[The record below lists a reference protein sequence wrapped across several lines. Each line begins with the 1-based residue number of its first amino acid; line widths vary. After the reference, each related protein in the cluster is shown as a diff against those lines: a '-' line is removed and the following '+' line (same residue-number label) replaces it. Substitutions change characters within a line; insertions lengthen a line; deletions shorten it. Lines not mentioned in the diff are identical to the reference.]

1 MFLHKALRGELL
13 IEILQARAGFL
24 LKIADRID
32 ARLDQLA
39 LAESRDQVQILNLFA
54 NQVQS
59 GNQTR
64 SATNCVE
71 LTMSI
76 SGKTGEPGQ
85 EDGHPAGF
93 HQLQG
98 LRSGFQASPSS
109 FLHLVSACRPVF
121 SPCISQAW
129 QHHLETSN
137 AMPGAGVINYSSRHP
152 VSFKIHHSD
161 NLVKLPQ
168 KPPSAL
174 LGGSGWPYFTLEPP
188 ALPSHIQGLQ
198 YDENQ
203 SVFSPIKV

>member
-59 GNQTR
+59 GNQAR
-64 SATNCVE
+64 LATNCVE

-98 LRSGFQASPSS
+98 LRSGFQASPSF
-109 FLHLVSACRPVF
+109 FLFLPAALFFPLYFPGLAAPPGDEQCN
-121 SPCISQAW
+121 AW
-129 QHHLETSN
+129 GRSDQLQ
-137 AMPGAGVINYSSRHP
+137 
-152 VSFKIHHSD
+152 FKASC
-161 NLVKLPQ
+161 K
-168 KPPSAL
+168 
-174 LGGSGWPYFTLEPP
+174 F
-188 ALPSHIQGLQ
+188 
-198 YDENQ
+198 
-203 SVFSPIKV
+203 

>member
-1 MFLHKALRGELL
+1 M

-76 SGKTGEPGQ
+76 SG
-85 EDGHPAGF
+85 
-93 HQLQG
+93 
-98 LRSGFQASPSS
+98 
-109 FLHLVSACRPVF
+109 
-121 SPCISQAW
+121 
-129 QHHLETSN
+129 
-137 AMPGAGVINYSSRHP
+137 
-152 VSFKIHHSD
+152 
-161 NLVKLPQ
+161 
-168 KPPSAL
+168 
-174 LGGSGWPYFTLEPP
+174 
-188 ALPSHIQGLQ
+188 
-198 YDENQ
+198 
-203 SVFSPIKV
+203 